1 MQTLSNSRLGGGN
14 LKAKANVAPTLD
26 ESPVPIDI
34 VDLKILQGL
43 ESTQKIESP
52 NNLGDLTFIN
62 KR

>member
-1 MQTLSNSRLGGGN
+1 MQTLSNSRLAKSS
-14 LKAKANVAPTLD
+14 LKAKANVTPTLD

-52 NNLGDLTFIN
+52 SNLGDLTFIN

>member
-1 MQTLSNSRLGGGN
+1 MQTLSGSRLAKSS
-14 LKAKANVAPTLD
+14 LKTKANTAPTLD

-52 NNLGDLTFIN
+52 SNLVDLTFIN